1 MTASAQA
8 AAVIR
13 EALAAADVEW
23 EEPDDG
29 TFVAVLPG
37 QARLR
42 TTVALSVG
50 EHALSINA
58 FVARRPDENHEAVYR
73 WLLERNRRLYAV
85 SFAIDA
91 LGDIYLVGRLP
102 LAAVSTQ
109 EVDRVLGSV
118 LEYADGSFNT
128 ILELGFASSIRREWA
143 WRISRGESTANLAAF
158 AHLAPGSGDGDEDAA
173 PAQE

>member
-23 EEPDDG
+23 EEPADG

-58 FVARRPDENHEAVYR
+58 FVARRPDENNEAVYR

-91 LGDIYLVGRLP
+91 SATSTSS
-102 LAAVSTQ
+102 AAC
-109 EVDRVLGSV
+109 RWP
-118 LEYADGSFNT
+118 
-128 ILELGFASSIRREWA
+128 R
-143 WRISRGESTANLAAF
+143 
-158 AHLAPGSGDGDEDAA
+158 
-173 PAQE
+173 

>member
-8 AAVIR
+8 AAVIGR
-13 EALAAADVEW
+13 ALAAADVEW

-73 WLLERNRRLYAV
+73 WLLERNRRLRGV
-85 SFAIDA
+85 VRDRRPRRRSTSS
-91 LGDIYLVGRLP
+91 
-102 LAAVSTQ
+102 AAC
-109 EVDRVLGSV
+109 RWP
-118 LEYADGSFNT
+118 
-128 ILELGFASSIRREWA
+128 R
-143 WRISRGESTANLAAF
+143 
-158 AHLAPGSGDGDEDAA
+158 
-173 PAQE
+173 